1 MIRRPPRS
9 TLFPYTTLFR
19 SDLGPAAGGP
29 HQRGQRA
36 PLLVGVL
43 DAQPATG
50 PQQPGGCPKETADD
64 VESVGAAPQRER
76 RGAGGPLP
84 RDPGAVGGGTGGGDG
99 PGAHARRGTHTGTGG
114 VWPGHTT

>member
-50 PQQPGGCPKETADD
+50 PQQPGGCPKQTADD
-64 VESVGAAPQRER
+64 VESVGAAPERER
-76 RGAGGPLP
+76 RGGGGHLAGH
-84 RDPGAVGGGTGGGDG
+84 PGAVRGVRGGGEGEGGEGK
-99 PGAHARRGTHTGTGG
+99 GARGERGAISGG
-114 VWPGHTT
+114 